1 AHRHFRQRE
10 WGPAGAAHVAAHGLP
25 DRRRNRHRPVQ
36 LCHLRPRIGRGA
48 QVANEIAARPQPD
61 GRTPLRFRLRGSEE
75 EERHRMGHQLR
86 NRSQPGHAELLG
98 PGAIRRR
105 RRCSTAGGCFRDDR
119 QAHGRAEGD
128 ALTALIALAAIA
140 RLPRD
145 TRGATAVE
153 FAAIAPCLLM
163 VLLGVMDL
171 SYNLYASTLLEGA
184 LQRAARDSTIEGAE
198 GRQLDIDNRVR
209 DVVDDLVVDAEIK
222 FDRRAYTD
230 FSDISRPEE
239 FTDANGD
246 GTCNDG
252 EPFEDANRNGTW
264 DDDRGKVGMGGA
276 RDAVLYT

>member
-1 AHRHFRQRE
+1 M
-10 WGPAGAAHVAAHGLP
+10 
-25 DRRRNRHRPVQ
+25 
-36 LCHLRPRIGRGA
+36 
-48 QVANEIAARPQPD
+48 
-61 GRTPLRFRLRGSEE
+61 T
-75 EERHRMGHQLR
+75 
-86 NRSQPGHAELLG
+86 
-98 PGAIRRR
+98 
-105 RRCSTAGGCFRDDR
+105 
-119 QAHGRAEGD
+119 
-128 ALTALIALAAIA
+128 ALTALAAIA

-276 RDAVLYT
+276 RDAVLYTVTISYPRAFPVMGLLGFSSTVTTQSRTVLRNQPFDEQDLAIPVGNCS